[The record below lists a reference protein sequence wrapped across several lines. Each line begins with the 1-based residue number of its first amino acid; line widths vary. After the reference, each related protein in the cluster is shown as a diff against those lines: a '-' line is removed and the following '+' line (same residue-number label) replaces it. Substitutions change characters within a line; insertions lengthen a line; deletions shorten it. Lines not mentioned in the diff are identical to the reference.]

1 MFKINHLKI
10 NNMERNITITL
21 EKAREWYNSGNTS
34 LKEIALQAFSKE
46 ELTGFDFKKLK
57 HLMTLLLL
65 LNIVKVIK
73 NI

>member
-1 MFKINHLKI
+1 
-10 NNMERNITITL
+10 MERNITITL